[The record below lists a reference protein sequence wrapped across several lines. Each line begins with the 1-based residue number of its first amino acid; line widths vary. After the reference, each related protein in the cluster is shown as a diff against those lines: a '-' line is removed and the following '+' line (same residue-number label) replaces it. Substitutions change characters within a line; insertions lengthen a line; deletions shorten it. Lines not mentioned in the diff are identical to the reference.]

1 MIKYEYTIVKQSKD
15 YEQYKIVR
23 WDIISTTGNFIEQ
36 KKEVKKDGNGTR
48 V

>member
-1 MIKYEYTIVKQSKD
+1 MIRYEYIIRKEPED
-15 YEQYKIVR
+15 WEQYKIVR
-23 WDIISTTGNFIEQ
+23 WDRVSTTGNFIEQ